1 MGGCCSAER
10 PAINARYLKCP
21 AFENTTRD
29 ADPVQEEARQRTYH
43 LPSALLDATL
53 NDIFETY
60 ATCTWTQRYD
70 ACIALRQACGTH
82 VVDPNSVKYIYD
94 LPNKLREV
102 TALAH
107 RDQWMW
113 MSHDDKWQASYLV
126 FHQSER
132 LARAICLTCSLRTP
146 NICIYIYSQEYI
158 YTPLDTYSFII
169 FKDRIWCL
177 C

>member
-21 AFENTTRD
+21 AFENTARD

-60 ATCTWTQRYD
+60 ATCSWTQRYD

-126 FHQSER
+126 FHQSEQY
-132 LARAICLTCSLRTP
+132 A
-146 NICIYIYSQEYI
+146 
-158 YTPLDTYSFII
+158 
-169 FKDRIWCL
+169 
-177 C
+177 